1 MAQIFPFRAYRYNPA
16 RVELGRVFTQ
26 PYDKITPAM
35 QEKYYAADPH
45 NLVVIEKGRPLPSD
59 TLQDNVYT
67 RAAAALE
74 RWIADGAI
82 AQDPAASFYAYFQDY
97 VVPGA
102 EERRTRK
109 GFIGLG
115 KLEDYSADIVFRH
128 EQTLSAPKAD
138 RLDLLRHTRAQTGQ
152 LFMLYS
158 DPERRI
164 DALLDEA
171 ASSAPPAVDVRDEY
185 GVVHRLWPIADRARI
200 ASIQQLMGPLKLVIA
215 DGHHRYE
222 TALAYR
228 DERRARG
235 ARDSEAPY
243 ERAMMTFVNTRSEG
257 LTILPTHRLV
267 SKLRSFSWE
276 RLRAALEPNFEFQ
289 SFPYANEAEHA
300 AQRALFL
307 QQLAACLPARTAQ
320 ATRRAIRLY
329 AGPNAPG
336 PAYYLLKLRPSTDLA
351 RLLPDVSALQRE
363 LDVVL
368 LHRAILEGAL
378 GITPQAVVAEANLSY
393 EREAAAA
400 IAAVDQGAAQLA
412 FLLNAVA
419 VEQVMRI
426 ATAGEVMPQKSTD
439 FYPKLL
445 SGVTIYPL

>member
-1 MAQIFPFRAYRYNPA
+1 MAQVFPFRAYRYDPA
-16 RVELGRVFTQ
+16 RVELGRVLTQ
-26 PYDKITPAM
+26 PYDKITPGM

-45 NLVVIEKGRPLPSD
+45 SLIVIEKGRASPND
-59 TLQDNVYT
+59 TPQDNVYI
-67 RAAAALE
+67 RAAAALA
-74 RWIADGAI
+74 RWIAEGVLT
-82 AQDPAASFYAYFQDY
+82 QDALPSFYAYSQDF
-97 VVPGA
+97 VLPGT
-102 EERRTRK
+102 EECRTRK

-115 KLEDYSADIVFRH
+115 KLEDYSAGVVFRH

-138 RLDLLRHTRAQTGQ
+138 RLDLLRHTQAQTGQ

-185 GVVHRLWPIADRARI
+185 SVIHRLWPIADRARI
-200 ASIQQLMGPLKLVIA
+200 AAIQQLMAPLKLVIA

-222 TALAYR
+222 TALNYR
-228 DERRARG
+228 DERRTHG
-235 ARDSEAPY
+235 SRDSDAAY
-243 ERAMMTFVNTRSEG
+243 EHAMMTFINTRSEG

-276 RLRAALEPNFEFQ
+276 RLRAALEPNFDFQ
-289 SFPYANEAEHA
+289 SFSYANEAEHA

-320 ATRRAIRLY
+320 ATRRAIGLY

-351 RLLPDVSALQRE
+351 KPLPDVSALQRE

-378 GITPQAVVAEANLSY
+378 GIMPQAVVAEANLSY

-445 SGVTIYPL
+445 SGVTIYRL

>member
-1 MAQIFPFRAYRYNPA
+1 MAQVFPFNAYRYDPT
-16 RVELGRVFTQ
+16 RVRLNQVLTQ

-45 NLVVIEKGRPLPSD
+45 NLIVIEKGRASPND
-59 TLQDNVYT
+59 TPQDNVYT
-67 RAAAALE
+67 RASAALE
-74 RWIADGAI
+74 RWIAEGVI
-82 AQDPAASFYAYFQDY
+82 AQDDAASFYAYSQDY
-97 VVPGA
+97 ALPGT

-115 KLEDYSADIVFRH
+115 KLEDYSAGIVFRH

-138 RLDLLRHTRAQTGQ
+138 RLNLLRHTRAQTGQ

-164 DALLDEA
+164 DTLLDQA
-171 ASSAPPAVDVRDEY
+171 ASSAPPAVDARDEY
-185 GVVHRLWPIADRARI
+185 DVVHRLWPIADRARV
-200 ASIQQLMGPLKLVIA
+200 AAIQQLMAPLKLVIA

-228 DERRARG
+228 EERRAQG
-235 ARDSEAPY
+235 IRDSDAAY

-257 LTILPTHRLV
+257 LTILATHRLV
-267 SKLRSFSWE
+267 SNLPGFSWE
-276 RLRAALEPNFEFQ
+276 RVRAALEPQFEFQ
-289 SFPYANEAEHA
+289 SFPYANEAERSAH
-300 AQRALFL
+300 RTLFL
-307 QQLAACLPARTAQ
+307 QQLAAQ
-320 ATRRAIRLY
+320 GSRRAIGLY

-336 PAYYLLKLRPSTDLA
+336 PAFYLLKLRTYTDLGK
-351 RLLPDVSALQRE
+351 LLPDVSPLQRE

-368 LHRAILEGAL
+368 LHRAILEAAL
-378 GITPQAVVAEANLSY
+378 GITPQAVVTEANLGY

-400 IAAVDQGAAQLA
+400 IAAVDRGAAQLA
-412 FLLNAVA
+412 FLLNPVA
-419 VEQVMRI
+419 VDHVMRI

-445 SGVTIYPL
+445 SGVTIYRL